1 MQRDVGSQV
10 AASEALLAHYF
21 YVAKYVY
28 SDEVLENDNLLRLV
42 PRTDWR
48 QRVTAYRLATSP
60 GGSHATFR
68 DHYGNAAE
76 RVRVVEPHRELLIAS
91 TGELEI
97 TPRYQGVADAPL
109 DALAGDAE
117 AAVFLA
123 PSPLVDPEPLTGVA
137 GRIAPRP
144 ALVLDTVARVVAWVN
159 ENIDYKR
166 GLTDVTSSA
175 ERVLTLGQGVCQDMA
190 HLTLAHLRALGI
202 PGRYVSG
209 LLTGQLGETHAWV
222 EFLHPQE
229 GWLMADPTRN
239 VLVTSGTDYVVFAIG
254 RDYTDVPPVAGDFRS
269 QGTSR
274 IDRVLAC
281 AQLRPGAPSPIEAF
295 ALLDEAVERPA

>member
-1 MQRDVGSQV
+1 
-10 AASEALLAHYF
+10 
-21 YVAKYVY
+21 VAKYVY

-48 QRVTAYRLATSP
+48 QSVTAYRLATSP
-60 GGSHATFR
+60 EGSHATFC
-68 DHYGNAAE
+68 DHYGNAVE
-76 RVRVVEPHRELLIAS
+76 RVRIIEPHRALLIAS

-97 TPRYQGVADAPL
+97 IPRYQDVADAPL
-109 DALAGDAE
+109 EASVDGAE
-117 AAVFLA
+117 AAAFLSH
-123 PSPLVDPEPLTGVA
+123 SPLVNPEPLARVA
-137 GRIAPRP
+137 ERIAPRP
-144 ALVLDTVARVVAWVN
+144 EFVLDTVARIVAWVH
-159 ENIDYKR
+159 ENIVYKR
-166 GLTDVTSSA
+166 GLTDVTSRA
-175 ERVLTLGQGVCQDMA
+175 ENVLALGQGVCQDMA
-190 HLTLAHLRALGI
+190 HLTLALLRALGI

-209 LLTGQLGETHAWV
+209 LLTGQLGETHAWI

-269 QGTSR
+269 RGTSR

-281 AQLRPGAPSPIEAF
+281 AQLHPGAPSPGEAF
-295 ALLDEAVERPA
+295 ALLDEAVEQPA